1 MDLVGRAIVGF
12 LALLLITRVAGRR
25 ELSTFEPFDLILLV
39 VIGDLLQ
46 QGITQD
52 DYSVT
57 GMLLVLLTVTLMS
70 VGVSYVSYRFGSLR
84 GVLEGEPIV
93 LIDDGTLLDHNLR
106 RERLTPGEIAAA
118 ARQNGIFSLTE
129 VRWAVLETNGQISF
143 LERKDGGG
151 S

>member
-1 MDLVGRAIVGF
+1 VDLVLRAVVGF
-12 LALLLITRVAGRR
+12 FALLLITRVAGRR
-25 ELSTFEPFDLILLV
+25 ELSTIEPFDLILLV

-57 GMLLVLLTVTLMS
+57 GMLLVISTVTLLS
-70 VGVSYVSYRFGSLR
+70 VVISYISFRMKPLR
-84 GVLEGEPIV
+84 RVLDGEPIILV
-93 LIDDGTLLDHNLR
+93 DDGKLIERNLR
-106 RERLTPGEIAAA
+106 RERLTPGELAAA
-118 ARQNGIFSLTE
+118 ARQNQIFSLSD

-143 LERKDGGG
+143 LERKD